1 MNLHDWIDELADVL
15 DVETEVDEGLV
26 LDLAR
31 VAAQN
36 VQKTA
41 APITAYLLGVAVGA
55 GDADPDQVE
64 RLAARAQQL
73 AESWDRPAD
82 AKDPD
87 DIDDEVPD
95 EHLFPLLFS
104 SHGGQEADGPGGR
117 GWSRLRASNEGL
129 LSVLTR
135 PPSRRQDAA
144 FAQQAARCA
153 STGDQPGYPVYFFCC
168 GTSTFSPFLKTA

>member
-1 MNLHDWIDELADVL
+1 MSLAPCGGVRDIEGVNLHDWIDELSDAL

-31 VAAQN
+31 SAANN

-55 GDADPDQVE
+55 SGADPE
-64 RLAARAQQL
+64 ATEKLAGRAQAL

-82 AKDPD
+82 APDPD

-95 EHLFPLLFS
+95 
-104 SHGGQEADGPGGR
+104 D
-117 GWSRLRASNEGL
+117 
-129 LSVLTR
+129 
-135 PPSRRQDAA
+135 
-144 FAQQAARCA
+144 
-153 STGDQPGYPVYFFCC
+153 STVDH
-168 GTSTFSPFLKTA
+168 STDTFEE

>member
-1 MNLHDWIDELADVL
+1 MSPLPHPGGVRDIGLVNLHDWIDELADVL

-41 APITAYLLGVAVGA
+41 APITAYLLGFAAGA
-55 GDADPDQVE
+55 IDANPEQVE

-82 AKDPD
+82 APDPD
-87 DIDDEVPD
+87 DVDDEVPD
-95 EHLFPLLFS
+95 DS
-104 SHGGQEADGPGGR
+104 SVDHSSDLYED
-117 GWSRLRASNEGL
+117 
-129 LSVLTR
+129 
-135 PPSRRQDAA
+135 
-144 FAQQAARCA
+144 
-153 STGDQPGYPVYFFCC
+153 
-168 GTSTFSPFLKTA
+168 